1 VKWRESIGRGA
12 FLACSWTWCI
22 GMFLPVILI
31 AEFGWPGWVVFAVP
45 NVLGAMAMGLVLRRR
60 GGAETLREAH
70 PGAMVAFSVVTMA
83 FHAFFAAWLAIEWM
97 AMLPMRD
104 LPGDAPL
111 WLFAI
116 TSLLAKP
123 WLLALLIWIF
133 ALLMSRTDS
142 NAWKRWGVIFLSLS
156 ALLLT
161 LSVATGADVRTP
173 LLPALTGLSDS
184 SGLLWLAP
192 VCVFGFALCP
202 YLDLTFLR
210 TRIETPGRTGD
221 LAFIL
226 GFGFL
231 FLAMIVGTLLYAG
244 PLVVLWTMGGLVI
257 LHVVMQSV
265 FTVGAHMRE
274 VTAILAPRSPILTV
288 FALLL
293 PLGAWIVPPVLDQAL
308 GNVSAYLV
316 FMAAYGLV
324 FPSYVWIVMI
334 PRRRMLGTLAG
345 RLALPACIAAICLA
359 APLFWIG
366 FIERHWWA
374 LAPGVAIPLLTP
386 AALALFAG
394 RGESEAPASSP
405 AEMPVERA
413 ETVRGA

>member
-1 VKWRESIGRGA
+1 MKWRESIGRGA

-31 AEFGWPGWVVFAVP
+31 AEFGWPGWLVFAVP
-45 NVLGAMAMGLVLRRR
+45 NVLGAMAMGLILRRP
-60 GGAETLREAH
+60 GAAEGLRQAH
-70 PGAMVAFSVVTMA
+70 PGAMVAFSIVTMA

-111 WLFAI
+111 WLYAI
-116 TSLLAKP
+116 TTELSKP
-123 WLLALLIWIF
+123 WLLALVVWFF
-133 ALLMSRTDS
+133 AMLMSRTDS
-142 NAWKRWGVIFLSLS
+142 NAWKRWAMIFFGIS
-156 ALLLT
+156 ALLIT
-161 LSVATGADVRTP
+161 ASVMLGVDDRVP
-173 LLPALTGLSDS
+173 LLPAMTGLSDA

-192 VCVFGFALCP
+192 VCIFGFALCP
-202 YLDLTFLR
+202 WLDLTFLR

-221 LAFIL
+221 LAFLL
-226 GFGFL
+226 GFGGF
-231 FLAMIVGTLLYAG
+231 FLAMITGTLLYAG
-244 PLVVLWTMGGLVI
+244 TLVVLWTMGGLVI
-257 LHVVMQSV
+257 THIVIQSI

-274 VTAILAPRSPILTV
+274 LIAILAPRSAILTIG
-288 FALLL
+288 ALLL
-293 PLGAWIVPPVLDQAL
+293 PLAAWIVPPLLDQAL

-345 RLALPACIAAICLA
+345 RLALPACIGAICLA

-394 RGESEAPASSP
+394 RGVAGAPARSS
-405 AEMPVERA
+405 AEKPVERA
-413 ETVRGA
+413 ETVRNA